1 MKRKKVQKNSEI
13 ENKNTTSR
21 LFAVQALF
29 QMEAVGKSFN
39 QIKKEIKE
47 KLQREQFEDSTIIKP
62 NYSLCEKIIEG
73 ASFNQRIIDKT
84 INKAFDNDWNL
95 KTIDPTLRAIL
106 RAASSEIIQ
115 NKTPVKVIISQFIEI
130 TKSFYPSGK
139 EHSLING
146 LLNKIL
152 IDLKID

>member
-47 KLQREQFEDSTIIKP
+47 KLQREQFEDLTIIKP

-115 NKTPVKVIISQFIEI
+115 NRTPVKVIISQFIEI

-152 IDLKID
+152 TDLKID

>member
-47 KLQREQFEDSTIIKP
+47 KLQREQFEDLTIIKP

>member
-47 KLQREQFEDSTIIKP
+47 KLQREQFEDLTIIKP

-106 RAASSEIIQ
+106 RAASSEILQ
-115 NKTPVKVIISQFIEI
+115 NRTPVKVVISQFIEI

-139 EHSLING
+139 QHSLING
-146 LLNKIL
+146 LLNKIQW
-152 IDLKID
+152 DLKID

>member
-1 MKRKKVQKNSEI
+1 MDKNPET

-39 QIKKEIKE
+39 QIKKELKE
-47 KLQREQFEDSTIIKP
+47 KLQKEQFEDSTLVKP

-73 ASFNQRIIDKT
+73 ASCNQRIIDQT
-84 INKAFDNDWNL
+84 INKAFDNNWNL

-106 RAASSEIIQ
+106 RAASAEIIQ
-115 NKTPVKVIISQFIEI
+115 NKTPVKVVISQFIEI

-139 EHSLING
+139 EPSLING
-146 LLNKIL
+146 LLNRIL
-152 IDLKID
+152 LDLKMD

>member
-13 ENKNTTSR
+13 ENKNTISR

-115 NKTPVKVIISQFIEI
+115 NKTPVKVVISQFIEI

>member
-1 MKRKKVQKNSEI
+1 MKRKKVQKDSET
-13 ENKNTTSR
+13 EKKNTTSR

-39 QIKKEIKE
+39 QMKKELKQ
-47 KLQREQFEDSTIIKP
+47 KFQKEQFEDSTIIKP

-115 NKTPVKVIISQFIEI
+115 NKK
-130 TKSFYPSGK
+130 
-139 EHSLING
+139 
-146 LLNKIL
+146 LL
-152 IDLKID
+152 

>member
-1 MKRKKVQKNSEI
+1 MKRKDVHKNSET

-29 QMEAVGKSFN
+29 QMEAVGKSFY
-39 QIKKEIKE
+39 QIKKELKE
-47 KLQREQFEDSTIIKP
+47 KLQKEQFEHSTLVKP
-62 NYSLCEKIIEG
+62 NYRLCEKIIKG

-84 INKAFDNDWNL
+84 INKAFDNGWNL

-115 NKTPVKVIISQFIEI
+115 NKTPVKVVISQFIEI

-152 IDLKID
+152 LDLKID

>member
-1 MKRKKVQKNSEI
+1 MKRKKVQKNSET

-39 QIKKEIKE
+39 EIKKEIKE
-47 KLQREQFEDSTIIKP
+47 KLQKEQFEDSTLIKP

-73 ASFNQRIIDKT
+73 ASFNQRIIDKS

-115 NKTPVKVIISQFIEI
+115 NKTPVKVVISEFIEI

-152 IDLKID
+152 TELKID

>member
-1 MKRKKVQKNSEI
+1 MKRKKLRNKSET

-39 QIKKEIKE
+39 QIKKELKE
-47 KLQREQFEDSTIIKP
+47 TLQKEQFENSTLIKP

-84 INKAFDNDWNL
+84 INKAFDNEWNI

-106 RAASSEIIQ
+106 RAASSEIIL
-115 NKTPVKVIISQFIEI
+115 NKTPVKVVISQFIEI
-130 TKSFYPSGK
+130 TKTFYPYGK

-152 IDLKID
+152 LELKTD

>member
-115 NKTPVKVIISQFIEI
+115 NKTPVKVVISQFIEI

>member
-1 MKRKKVQKNSEI
+1 MAKNSET

-39 QIKKEIKE
+39 QIKKELKE
-47 KLQREQFEDSTIIKP
+47 KLQKEQFEDSTLVKP

-73 ASFNQRIIDKT
+73 ASCNQRIIDQT
-84 INKAFDNDWNL
+84 INKAFDNNWNL

-106 RAASSEIIQ
+106 RAASAEILQ
-115 NKTPVKVIISQFIEI
+115 NKTPVKVVISQFIEI

-139 EHSLING
+139 EPNLING
-146 LLNKIL
+146 LLHRIL
-152 IDLKID
+152 LDLKMD

>member
-1 MKRKKVQKNSEI
+1 MQKNPEI

-47 KLQREQFEDSTIIKP
+47 KLQKEQFEESTIIKP

>member
-1 MKRKKVQKNSEI
+1 MEKRKVQKNPKTA
-13 ENKNTTSR
+13 NKNTTSR

-39 QIKKEIKE
+39 QIKKELKQ
-47 KLQREQFEDSTIIKP
+47 KLQKEQFEDLTLIEP
-62 NYSLCEKIIEG
+62 NYRLCEKIIEG
-73 ASFNQRIIDKT
+73 ASCNQRTIDKT
-84 INKAFDNDWNL
+84 INKAFDNGWNL

-115 NKTPVKVIISQFIEI
+115 NKTPVKVVVSQFIEI

-152 IDLKID
+152 LELKID

>member
-1 MKRKKVQKNSEI
+1 MKRKKVQKKSEK

-29 QMEAVGKSFN
+29 QMEAAGKSFN
-39 QIKKEIKE
+39 QIKQELKE
-47 KLQREQFEDSTIIKP
+47 KLQKEQFEGSNIIKP

-115 NKTPVKVIISQFIEI
+115 NKTPVKVVISQFIEI

-152 IDLKID
+152 LDLKID

>member
-1 MKRKKVQKNSEI
+1 MKRKKVQKKTEK

-29 QMEAVGKSFN
+29 QMEAAGKSFN
-39 QIKKEIKE
+39 QIKKELKE
-47 KLQREQFEDSTIIKP
+47 KLQKEQFEGSIIIKP

-115 NKTPVKVIISQFIEI
+115 NKTPVKVVISQFIEI

>member
-1 MKRKKVQKNSEI
+1 MKRKKVQKKSET

-39 QIKKEIKE
+39 QIKKELKE
-47 KLQREQFEDSTIIKP
+47 KLQKEQFEHSTIIKP

-73 ASFNQRIIDKT
+73 ASFNQRTIDKT

-115 NKTPVKVIISQFIEI
+115 NKTPVKVVISQFIEI

-146 LLNKIL
+146 LLNKIY
-152 IDLKID
+152 IDLKIE

>member
-47 KLQREQFEDSTIIKP
+47 KLQTEQFEDSTVIKP

-115 NKTPVKVIISQFIEI
+115 KKTPVKVIISQFIEI

-152 IDLKID
+152 IELKID

>member
-1 MKRKKVQKNSEI
+1 MKRQKVQKNSEI

-73 ASFNQRIIDKT
+73 ASFNQRTIDKT

-115 NKTPVKVIISQFIEI
+115 NKTPVKVVISQFIEI

-146 LLNKIL
+146 LLNKIF

>member
-1 MKRKKVQKNSEI
+1 MKRKKVQKNSEK

-115 NKTPVKVIISQFIEI
+115 NKTPVKVVISQFIEI

-146 LLNKIL
+146 LLNKIF

>member
-1 MKRKKVQKNSEI
+1 MKRKKVQKNSEK

-39 QIKKEIKE
+39 QIKKELKD
-47 KLQREQFEDSTIIKP
+47 KLQKEQFENSTIIKP

-73 ASFNQRIIDKT
+73 ASFNQRVIDKT

-130 TKSFYPSGK
+130 TKSFYPFGK

>member
-73 ASFNQRIIDKT
+73 ASFNQRQGRFVHVVFS
-84 INKAFDNDWNL
+84 N
-95 KTIDPTLRAIL
+95 TLDYYHNHPCACKHNQ
-106 RAASSEIIQ
+106 EIVSHQ
-115 NKTPVKVIISQFIEI
+115 VLHNR
-130 TKSFYPSGK
+130 
-139 EHSLING
+139 
-146 LLNKIL
+146 
-152 IDLKID
+152 

>member
-47 KLQREQFEDSTIIKP
+47 KLQTEQFEDSTVIKP

-73 ASFNQRIIDKT
+73 ASFNQRVIDKT

>member
-115 NKTPVKVIISQFIEI
+115 NKTPVKVVISQFIEI

-139 EHSLING
+139 EHSLVNG

>member
-1 MKRKKVQKNSEI
+1 MKRKKVQKKSET

-29 QMEAVGKSFN
+29 QMEAAGKSFN
-39 QIKKEIKE
+39 QIKQELKE
-47 KLQREQFEDSTIIKP
+47 KLQKEQFEGSTIIKP

-73 ASFNQRIIDKT
+73 ASFNQRTIDKT

-115 NKTPVKVIISQFIEI
+115 NKTPVKVVISQFIEI

-152 IDLKID
+152 IGLKID